1 MDGGRNES
9 RRVKKRHMSTNST
22 LTLPSKHPSH
32 NLNPPRCRGRLKMRV
47 SQIKVVSDGL
57 ECSDALESIQ
67 VDTGEMSLAM
77 DPGAPWVSVTVR
89 ILF

>member
-1 MDGGRNES
+1 M
-9 RRVKKRHMSTNST
+9 KKWHMYKQHQRLTT
-22 LTLPSKHPSH
+22 LPSH
-32 NLNPPRCRGRLKMRV
+32 NLNPPRCRRRLKMRV